1 AYKDNRINPM
11 LDKFRSYAQTKAAQV
26 ILALVLIPFA
36 LFGIDSY
43 LNQAGNNLSIAKV
56 DGYKIALPEYNRA
69 IENVRNR
76 MMSEGKKV
84 DPAMFD
90 SFEFKESVVDGLIT
104 KQLINNDIKKSQFKI
119 TDQQLSQYII
129 GMPDFQ
135 KDGKFSQELY
145 DKVLQNNQLNP
156 KKFEESIRNDL
167 LIQQVRDGLQ
177 KLTFIPPN
185 NLTET
190 LKATSQQREVTVAE
204 FKTKEYMAKANISE
218 KDMQAFYDQNKSK
231 FLAPEQVK
239 AEFVVFS
246 LTSILPS
253 ITVSEDEVKAFYK
266 TNADKYQNQQ
276 QREASHILIA
286 ASKNAAP
293 AEKAKAKAKAE
304 DVLGQIKKNPKQ
316 FEELATKYSQDPES
330 AKKGGDLG
338 AFGRGM
344 MVKPFDDAVFSMK
357 VNEISGIVESD
368 FGYHIIKLTKVI
380 GEGGGFDAIKPQI
393 KAELIYQK
401 AQDKYAALAEDFSN
415 KVYEQSSSLDVVS
428 KKFNLP
434 IQKTDWISRN
444 ESDKF
449 FKNEALMNAL
459 YSKESI
465 KDRRNTEAIEVTP
478 NNLISARVVD
488 YKAQST
494 KPFAEVKKSIE
505 DYLKFEAAKK
515 LVATEGEAALKSVAD
530 ASRKIDWQATVLVDR
545 KNTKGLSQA
554 VTNHAYKM
562 PTDKLPSYSG
572 FVDGNNGYVIVKVS
586 KVAFPN
592 DDNEENKKEFA
603 SSYTEALSSEYLS
616 AYLKGLKAKSS
627 VSVNQKFFEATQ
639 KN

>member
-1 AYKDNRINPM
+1 M
-11 LDKFRSYAQTKAAQV
+11 LEKFRSYAQTKAAKI
-26 ILALVLIPFA
+26 ILALILVPFA

-56 DGYKIALPEYNRA
+56 NGYKIALPEYNRA

-76 MMSEGKKV
+76 IMSEGKKV

-90 SFEFKESVVDGLIT
+90 SFEFKESVIDGLIT
-104 KQLINNDIKKSQFKI
+104 KQLLNNDIKKSKFKI

-129 GMPDFQ
+129 GMPEFQ
-135 KDGKFSQELY
+135 KDGKFSQEIY
-145 DKVLQNNQLNP
+145 DKVLQNNQLTP

-177 KLTFIPPN
+177 KLTFIPPS
-185 NLTET
+185 NLEET
-190 LKATSQQREVTVAE
+190 LKATSQQREISIAE
-204 FKTKEYMAKANISE
+204 FKTKEYMAKANIAE

-246 LTSILPS
+246 LANILPT
-253 ITVSEDEVKAFYK
+253 INVTEDEIKSFYK

-286 ASKNAAP
+286 ASKNAPP

-304 DVLGQIKKNPKQ
+304 DILNQIRKSPKQ

-357 VNEISGIVESD
+357 VNEISNIVESD

-380 GEGGGFDAIKPQI
+380 GEGGGFDSMRPQI

-401 AQDKYAALAEDFSN
+401 GQEKFAALAEEFSN
-415 KVYEQSSSLDVVS
+415 KVYEQSSSLDAVS

-444 ESDKF
+444 DSDKF
-449 FKNEALMNAL
+449 FKNETLMSAL

-494 KPFAEVKKSIE
+494 KPFVDVKKNIE
-505 DYLKFEAAKK
+505 DYLKFESAKK
-515 LVATEGEAALKSVAD
+515 TVAKEGEAVLKSLAD
-530 ASRKIDWQATVLVDR
+530 TSQKINWQPSALVDR
-545 KNTKGLSQA
+545 KNTKDFSDA
-554 VTNHAYKM
+554 VINHAYKM

-572 FVDGNNGYVIVKVS
+572 FMDGNNGYIIVKVN

-592 DDNEENKKEFA
+592 DSNEENKKAFA
-603 SSYTEALSSEYLS
+603 SDYSEALSAEYLS
-616 AYLKGLKAKSS
+616 AYLKGLKAKAS
-627 VSVNQKFFEATQ
+627 VSVNQKFFETSQ

>member
-1 AYKDNRINPM
+1 
-11 LDKFRSYAQTKAAQV
+11 
-26 ILALVLIPFA
+26 
-36 LFGIDSY
+36 
-43 LNQAGNNLSIAKV
+43 
-56 DGYKIALPEYNRA
+56 
-69 IENVRNR
+69 
-76 MMSEGKKV
+76 MSEGKKV

-90 SFEFKESVVDGLIT
+90 SFEFKESVIDGLIT
-104 KQLINNDIKKSQFKI
+104 KQLLNNDIKKSKFKI

-129 GMPDFQ
+129 GMPEFQ
-135 KDGKFSQELY
+135 KDGKFSQEIY
-145 DKVLQNNQLNP
+145 DKVLQNNQLTP

-177 KLTFIPPN
+177 KLTFIPPS
-185 NLTET
+185 NLEET
-190 LKATSQQREVTVAE
+190 LKATSQQREISIAE
-204 FKTKEYMAKANISE
+204 FKTKEYMAKANIAE

-246 LTSILPS
+246 LANILPT
-253 ITVSEDEVKAFYK
+253 INVTEDEIKSFYK

-286 ASKNAAP
+286 ASKNAPP

-304 DVLGQIKKNPKQ
+304 DILNQIRKSPKQ

-357 VNEISGIVESD
+357 VNEISNIVESD
-368 FGYHIIKLTKVI
+368 FGYHIIKLTKII
-380 GEGGGFDAIKPQI
+380 GEGGGFDSMRPQI

-401 AQDKYAALAEDFSN
+401 GQEKFAALAEEFSN
-415 KVYEQSSSLDVVS
+415 KVYEQSSSLDAVS

-444 ESDKF
+444 DSDKF
-449 FKNEALMNAL
+449 FKNETLMSAL

-488 YKAQST
+488 YKAQTT
-494 KPFAEVKKSIE
+494 KPFADVKKNIE
-505 DYLKFEAAKK
+505 DYLKFESAKK
-515 LVATEGEAALKSVAD
+515 TVAKEGETVLKSLAD
-530 ASRKIDWQATVLVDR
+530 TSRKIDWQPSVLVDR
-545 KNTKGLSQA
+545 KNTKDFSDA
-554 VTNHAYKM
+554 VINHAYKM

-572 FVDGNNGYVIVKVS
+572 FMDGNNGYIIVKVN

-592 DDNEENKKEFA
+592 DSNEENKKAFA
-603 SSYTEALSSEYLS
+603 SDYTEALSAEYLS
-616 AYLKGLKAKSS
+616 AYLKGLKAKAS
-627 VSVNQKFFEATQ
+627 VSVNQKFFETSQ

>member
-1 AYKDNRINPM
+1 M
-11 LDKFRSYAQTKAAQV
+11 LDKFRSVAQTKAAQV

-293 AEKAKAKAKAE
+293 AEKVKAKAKAE

-515 LVATEGEAALKSVAD
+515 LVATEGEAALKSVND

>member
-1 AYKDNRINPM
+1 M
-11 LDKFRSYAQTKAAQV
+11 LEKFRSYAQTKAAKI
-26 ILALVLIPFA
+26 ILALILVPFA

-56 DGYKIALPEYNRA
+56 NGYKIALPEYNRA

-76 MMSEGKKV
+76 IMSEGKKV

-90 SFEFKESVVDGLIT
+90 SFEFKESVIDGLIT
-104 KQLINNDIKKSQFKI
+104 KQLLNNDIKKSRFRI

-129 GMPDFQ
+129 GMPEFQ
-135 KDGKFSQELY
+135 KDGKFSQEIY
-145 DKVLQNNQLNP
+145 DKVLQNNQLTP

-185 NLTET
+185 NLAET
-190 LKATSQQREVTVAE
+190 LKATSQQREISVAE
-204 FKTKEYMAKANISE
+204 FKTKEYMTKANIAE

-246 LTSILPS
+246 LANILPT
-253 ITVSEDEVKAFYK
+253 INVTEDEIKSFFKA
-266 TNADKYQNQQ
+266 NADKYQNQQ

-286 ASKNAAP
+286 ASKNAPP

-304 DVLGQIKKNPKQ
+304 DVLNQIRKNPKQ
-316 FEELATKYSQDPES
+316 FEELAKKYSQDPES

-338 AFGRGM
+338 SFGRGM

-357 VNEISGIVESD
+357 VNEISNIVESD
-368 FGYHIIKLTKVI
+368 FGYHIIKLTKII
-380 GEGGGFDAIKPQI
+380 GEGGGFDAMRPQI

-401 AQDKYAALAEDFSN
+401 GQEKFAALAEEFSN
-415 KVYEQSSSLDVVS
+415 KVYEQSSSLDAVS
-428 KKFNLP
+428 KRFNLP

-444 ESDKF
+444 DSDKF
-449 FKNEALMNAL
+449 FKNEALMSAL

-465 KDRRNTEAIEVTP
+465 KDHRNTEAIEVTP

-494 KPFAEVKKSIE
+494 KPFADVRKNIE
-505 DYLKFEAAKK
+505 DYLKFESAKK
-515 LVATEGEAALKSVAD
+515 MVASEGEVALKSLTD
-530 ASRKIDWQATVLVDR
+530 ASRKIDWQPATLVDR
-545 KNTKGLSQA
+545 KNTKGLSDA
-554 VTNHAYKM
+554 VVNHAYKM

-572 FVDGNNGYVIVKVS
+572 FMDGNNGYVIVKVN
-586 KVAFPN
+586 KVSFPN
-592 DDNEENKKEFA
+592 ESNEENKQAFA
-603 SSYTEALSSEYLS
+603 SDYSEALSAEYLS
-616 AYLKGLKAKSS
+616 AYLKGLKAKAS
-627 VSVNQKFFEATQ
+627 VSVNQKFFETSQ

>member
-1 AYKDNRINPM
+1 M

-190 LKATSQQREVTVAE
+190 LKATSQQREVTIAE

-253 ITVSEDEVKAFYK
+253 ITVSEVEVKAFYK

>member
-1 AYKDNRINPM
+1 M

-530 ASRKIDWQATVLVDR
+530 TSRKIDWQATVLVDR

-592 DDNEENKKEFA
+592 DDNEESKKEFA

>member
-1 AYKDNRINPM
+1 M
-11 LDKFRSYAQTKAAQV
+11 LEKFRSYAQTKAAKI
-26 ILALVLIPFA
+26 ILALILVPFA

-56 DGYKIALPEYNRA
+56 NGYKIALPEYNRA

-76 MMSEGKKV
+76 IMSEGKKV

-90 SFEFKESVVDGLIT
+90 SFEFKESVIDGLIT
-104 KQLINNDIKKSQFKI
+104 KQLLNNDIKKSKFKI

-129 GMPDFQ
+129 GMPEFQ
-135 KDGKFSQELY
+135 KDGKFSQEIY
-145 DKVLQNNQLNP
+145 DKVLQNNQLTP

-177 KLTFIPPN
+177 KLTFIPPS
-185 NLTET
+185 NLEET
-190 LKATSQQREVTVAE
+190 LKATSQQREISIAE
-204 FKTKEYMAKANISE
+204 FKTKEYMAKANIAE

-246 LTSILPS
+246 LANILPT
-253 ITVSEDEVKAFYK
+253 INVTEDEIKSFYK

-286 ASKNAAP
+286 ASKNAPP

-304 DVLGQIKKNPKQ
+304 DILNQIRKSPKQ

-357 VNEISGIVESD
+357 VNEISNIVESD
-368 FGYHIIKLTKVI
+368 FGYHIIKLTKII
-380 GEGGGFDAIKPQI
+380 GEGGGFDSMRPQI

-401 AQDKYAALAEDFSN
+401 GQEKFAALAEEFSN
-415 KVYEQSSSLDVVS
+415 KVYEQSSSLDAVS

-444 ESDKF
+444 DSDKF
-449 FKNEALMNAL
+449 FKNETLMSAL

-488 YKAQST
+488 YKAQTT
-494 KPFAEVKKSIE
+494 KPFADVKKNIE
-505 DYLKFEAAKK
+505 DYLKFESAKK
-515 LVATEGEAALKSVAD
+515 TVAKEGETVLKSLAD
-530 ASRKIDWQATVLVDR
+530 TSRKIDWQPSVLVDR
-545 KNTKGLSQA
+545 KNTKDFSDA
-554 VTNHAYKM
+554 VINHAYKM

-572 FVDGNNGYVIVKVS
+572 FMDGNNGYIIVKVN

-592 DDNEENKKEFA
+592 DSNEENKKAFA
-603 SSYTEALSSEYLS
+603 SDYTEALSAEYLS
-616 AYLKGLKAKSS
+616 AYLKGLKAKAS
-627 VSVNQKFFEATQ
+627 VSVNQKFFETSQ

>member
-1 AYKDNRINPM
+1 M

-231 FLAPEQVK
+231 FLASEQVK

>member
-1 AYKDNRINPM
+1 M

-156 KKFEESIRNDL
+156 TKFEESIRNDL

-218 KDMQAFYDQNKSK
+218 KDMQVFYDQNKSK

-253 ITVSEDEVKAFYK
+253 ITVSEDEVKTFYK

-293 AEKAKAKAKAE
+293 AEKAKAKAKTE
-304 DVLGQIKKNPKQ
+304 DILSQIKKNPKQ

-338 AFGRGM
+338 TFGRGM

>member
-1 AYKDNRINPM
+1 M

-218 KDMQAFYDQNKSK
+218 KDMQAFYEQNKSK

-293 AEKAKAKAKAE
+293 AEKAKAKAKTE
-304 DVLGQIKKNPKQ
+304 DILSQIKKNPKQ

>member
-1 AYKDNRINPM
+1 M
-11 LDKFRSYAQTKAAQV
+11 LEKFRSYAQTKAAKI
-26 ILALVLIPFA
+26 ILALILVPFA

-56 DGYKIALPEYNRA
+56 NGYKIALPEYNRA

-76 MMSEGKKV
+76 IMSEGKKV

-90 SFEFKESVVDGLIT
+90 SFEFKESVIDGLIT
-104 KQLINNDIKKSQFKI
+104 KQLLNNDIKKSRFRI

-129 GMPDFQ
+129 GMPEFQ
-135 KDGKFSQELY
+135 KDGKFSQEIY
-145 DKVLQNNQLNP
+145 DKVLQNNQLTP

-185 NLTET
+185 NLAET
-190 LKATSQQREVTVAE
+190 LKATSQQREISIAE
-204 FKTKEYMAKANISE
+204 FKTKEYMTKANIAE

-246 LTSILPS
+246 LANILPT
-253 ITVSEDEVKAFYK
+253 INVTEDEIKSFYK
-266 TNADKYQNQQ
+266 ANADKYQNQQ

-286 ASKNAAP
+286 ASKNAPP

-304 DVLGQIKKNPKQ
+304 DVLNQVRKNPKQ

-338 AFGRGM
+338 SFGRGM

-357 VNEISGIVESD
+357 VNEISNIVESD
-368 FGYHIIKLTKVI
+368 FGYHIIKLTKII
-380 GEGGGFDAIKPQI
+380 GEGGGFDAMRPQI

-401 AQDKYAALAEDFSN
+401 GQEKFAALAEEFSN
-415 KVYEQSSSLDVVS
+415 KVYEQSSSLDAVS
-428 KKFNLP
+428 KRFNLP
-434 IQKTDWISRN
+434 IQKTDWISRKD
-444 ESDKF
+444 SDKF
-449 FKNEALMNAL
+449 FKNEALMSAL

-465 KDRRNTEAIEVTP
+465 KDHRNTEAIEVTP

-494 KPFAEVKKSIE
+494 KPFADVRKNIE
-505 DYLKFEAAKK
+505 DYLKFESAKK
-515 LVATEGEAALKSVAD
+515 MVASEGEAALKSLTD
-530 ASRKIDWQATVLVDR
+530 ASRKIDWQPATLVDR
-545 KNTKGLSQA
+545 KNTKGLSDA
-554 VTNHAYKM
+554 VVNHAYKM

-572 FVDGNNGYVIVKVS
+572 FIDGNNGYVIVKVN
-586 KVAFPN
+586 KVSFPN
-592 DDNEENKKEFA
+592 DSNEENKQAFA
-603 SSYTEALSSEYLS
+603 SDYSEALSAEYLS
-616 AYLKGLKAKSS
+616 AYLKGLKAKAS
-627 VSVNQKFFEATQ
+627 VSVNQKFFETSQ

>member
-1 AYKDNRINPM
+1 M
-11 LDKFRSYAQTKAAQV
+11 LDKFRVNTQSTTFK
-26 ILALVLIPFA
+26 IITSLITVSFL
-36 LFGIDSY
+36 LFGIYSY
-43 LNQAGNNLSIAKV
+43 LNNFSNKLTIAKIN
-56 DGYKIALPEYNRA
+56 GYKLTLPEYNKA
-69 IENVRNR
+69 LENVKNGLAK
-76 MMSEGKKV
+76 EGKKNNQE
-84 DPAMFD
+84 MFD
-90 SFEFKESVVDGLIT
+90 SLEFKESIVDGLIL
-104 KQLINNDIKKSQFKI
+104 KQLLKDEIKKTNFKI
-119 TDQQLSQYII
+119 SDQQLSQYIT

-135 KDGKFSQELY
+135 TNGKFSQETY
-145 DKVLQNNQLNP
+145 DKILKINQLTP

-177 KLTFIPPN
+177 KLVFIPPN

-190 LKATSQQREVTVAE
+190 LKAVSQQREISIVE
-204 FKTKEYMAKANISE
+204 FKTKEYMAKANIAE

-246 LTSILPS
+246 LASILPT
-253 ITVSEDEVKAFYK
+253 INVTEDEIKTFYK
-266 TNADKYQNQQ
+266 TNSDKYQNQQ

-304 DVLGQIKKNPKQ
+304 ELLSQIRKNPKQ

-330 AKKGGDLG
+330 AKKGGELG

-357 VNEISGIVESD
+357 VNEISNIVESD
-368 FGYHIIKLTKVI
+368 FGYHIIKLTKII
-380 GEGGGFDAIKPQI
+380 GEGGSFDSMKPQI

-401 AQDKYAALAEDFSN
+401 GQEKFAALAEEFSN
-415 KVYEQSSSLDVVS
+415 KVYEQSSSLDAVS

-444 ESDKF
+444 DSDKF
-449 FKNEALMNAL
+449 FKNETLMNAL

-465 KDRRNTEAIEVTP
+465 KDHRNTEAIEVTP

-494 KPFAEVKKSIE
+494 KPFTDVKKNIE

-515 LVATEGEAALKSVAD
+515 TVASEGEAALKTISD
-530 ASRKIDWQATVLVDR
+530 TSRKIDWQPAVLVDR
-545 KNTKGLSQA
+545 KNAKGLSEA
-554 VTNHAYKM
+554 VINHAYKM

-572 FVDGNNGYVIVKVS
+572 FVDGNNGYVIVKVN
-586 KVAFPN
+586 KVSFPN
-592 DDNEENKKEFA
+592 DNNEENKKAFA
-603 SSYTEALSSEYLS
+603 LDYTEALTSEYLS
-616 AYLKGLKAKSS
+616 AYLKGLKAKAS
-627 VSVNQKFFEATQ
+627 VSVNQKFFETAQ

>member
-1 AYKDNRINPM
+1 M
-11 LDKFRSYAQTKAAQV
+11 LEKFRSYAQTKAAQV
-26 ILALVLIPFA
+26 ILALILIPFA

-56 DGYKIALPEYNRA
+56 NGYKIALPEYNRA

-90 SFEFKESVVDGLIT
+90 SFEFRESVVDGLIS
-104 KQLINNDIKKSQFKI
+104 KQLVNNDIKKSKFKI

-129 GMPDFQ
+129 GMPEFQ
-135 KDGKFSQELY
+135 KEGKFSQELY
-145 DKVLQNNQLNP
+145 DKVLQNNQLTP

-185 NLTET
+185 NLAET
-190 LKATSQQREVTVAE
+190 LKATSQQREISVAE
-204 FKTKEYMAKANISE
+204 FKTKEYMAKANIAE
-218 KDMQAFYDQNKSK
+218 KDIQAFYDQNKSK

-246 LTSILPS
+246 LANILPT
-253 ITVSEDEVKAFYK
+253 INVTDDEIKAFYK
-266 TNADKYQNQQ
+266 TNSDKYQNQQ

-304 DVLGQIKKNPKQ
+304 DLLSQIRKNPKQ

-330 AKKGGDLG
+330 AKKGGELG

-357 VNEISGIVESD
+357 VNEISNIVESD
-368 FGYHIIKLTKVI
+368 FGYHIIKLTKII
-380 GEGGGFDAIKPQI
+380 GEGGGFDAMKPQI

-401 AQDKYAALAEDFSN
+401 GQEKFAALAEEFSN
-415 KVYEQSSSLDVVS
+415 KVYEQSSSLDAVS

-434 IQKTDWISRN
+434 IQKTDWIGRN
-444 ESDKF
+444 DSDKF
-449 FKNEALMNAL
+449 FKNETLMNAL

-465 KDRRNTEAIEVTP
+465 KDHRNTEAIEVTP

-494 KPFAEVKKSIE
+494 KPFADVKKNIE

-515 LVATEGEAALKSVAD
+515 TVASEGEAALKTISD
-530 ASRKIDWQATVLVDR
+530 TSRKIDWQPAVLVDR
-545 KNTKGLSQA
+545 KNTKGLSEA
-554 VTNHAYKM
+554 VINHAYKM

-572 FVDGNNGYVIVKVS
+572 FVDGNNGYVIVKVN

-592 DDNEENKKEFA
+592 DNNEENKKTFA
-603 SSYTEALSSEYLS
+603 SDYSEALTAEYLS
-616 AYLKGLKAKSS
+616 AYLKGLKSKAS
-627 VSVNQKFFEATQ
+627 VSVNQKFFETTQ

>member
-1 AYKDNRINPM
+1 M
-11 LDKFRSYAQTKAAQV
+11 LEKFRSYAQTKAAKI
-26 ILALVLIPFA
+26 ILALILVPFA

-56 DGYKIALPEYNRA
+56 NGYKIALPEYNRA

-76 MMSEGKKV
+76 IMSEGKKV

-90 SFEFKESVVDGLIT
+90 SFEFKESVIDGLIT
-104 KQLINNDIKKSQFKI
+104 KQLLNNDIKKSRFRI

-129 GMPDFQ
+129 GMPEFQ
-135 KDGKFSQELY
+135 KDGKFSQEIY
-145 DKVLQNNQLNP
+145 DKVLQNNQLTP

-185 NLTET
+185 NLAET
-190 LKATSQQREVTVAE
+190 LKATSQQREISIAE
-204 FKTKEYMAKANISE
+204 FKTKEYMTKANIAE

-246 LTSILPS
+246 LANILPT
-253 ITVSEDEVKAFYK
+253 INVTEDEIKSFYK
-266 TNADKYQNQQ
+266 ANADKYQNQQ

-286 ASKNAAP
+286 ASKNAPP

-304 DVLGQIKKNPKQ
+304 DVLNQVRKNPKQ

-338 AFGRGM
+338 SFGRGM

-357 VNEISGIVESD
+357 VNEISNIVESD
-368 FGYHIIKLTKVI
+368 FGYHIIKLTKII
-380 GEGGGFDAIKPQI
+380 GEGGGFDAMRPQI

-401 AQDKYAALAEDFSN
+401 GQEKFAALAEEFSN
-415 KVYEQSSSLDVVS
+415 KVYEQSSSLDAVS
-428 KKFNLP
+428 KRFNLP

-444 ESDKF
+444 DSDKF
-449 FKNEALMNAL
+449 FKNEALMSAL

-465 KDRRNTEAIEVTP
+465 KDHRNTEAIEVTP

-494 KPFAEVKKSIE
+494 KPFADVKKNIE
-505 DYLKFEAAKK
+505 DYLKFESAKK
-515 LVATEGEAALKSVAD
+515 MVASEGDVALKSLTD
-530 ASRKIDWQATVLVDR
+530 ASRKIEWQPATLVDR
-545 KNTKGLSQA
+545 KNTKGLSDA
-554 VTNHAYKM
+554 VVNHAYKM

-572 FVDGNNGYVIVKVS
+572 FIDGNNGYVIVKVN
-586 KVAFPN
+586 KVSFPN
-592 DDNEENKKEFA
+592 DSNEENKQAFA
-603 SSYTEALSSEYLS
+603 SDYSEALSAEYLS
-616 AYLKGLKAKSS
+616 AYLKGLKARAS
-627 VSVNQKFFEATQ
+627 VSVNQKFFETSQ

>member
-1 AYKDNRINPM
+1 M
-11 LDKFRSYAQTKAAQV
+11 LEKFRSYAQTKAAQV
-26 ILALVLIPFA
+26 ILALILIPFA

-56 DGYKIALPEYNRA
+56 NGYKIALPEYNRA

-90 SFEFKESVVDGLIT
+90 SFEFKESVVDGLIS
-104 KQLINNDIKKSQFKI
+104 KQLVNNDIKKSKFKI

-129 GMPDFQ
+129 GMPEFQ
-135 KDGKFSQELY
+135 KEGKFSQELY
-145 DKVLQNNQLNP
+145 DKVLQNNQLTP

-185 NLTET
+185 NLAET
-190 LKATSQQREVTVAE
+190 LKATSQQREISVAE

-246 LTSILPS
+246 LATILPT
-253 ITVSEDEVKAFYK
+253 INVTDDEIKAFYK
-266 TNADKYQNQQ
+266 TNSDKYQNQQ

-304 DVLGQIKKNPKQ
+304 DLLSQIRKNPKQ

-330 AKKGGDLG
+330 AKKGGELG

-357 VNEISGIVESD
+357 VNEISNIVESD
-368 FGYHIIKLTKVI
+368 FGYHIIKLTKII
-380 GEGGGFDAIKPQI
+380 GEGGGFDTMKPQI

-401 AQDKYAALAEDFSN
+401 GQEKFAALAEEFSN
-415 KVYEQSSSLDVVS
+415 KVYEQSSSLDAVS

-434 IQKTDWISRN
+434 IQKTDWIGRN
-444 ESDKF
+444 DSDKF
-449 FKNEALMNAL
+449 FKNETLMNAL

-465 KDRRNTEAIEVTP
+465 KDHRNTEAIEVTP

-494 KPFAEVKKSIE
+494 KPFADVKKNIE

-515 LVATEGEAALKSVAD
+515 TVASEGEAALKTIGD
-530 ASRKIDWQATVLVDR
+530 TSRKIDWQPVVLVDR
-545 KNTKGLSQA
+545 KNTKGLSEA
-554 VTNHAYKM
+554 VINHAYKM

-572 FVDGNNGYVIVKVS
+572 FVDGNNGYVIVKVN

-592 DDNEENKKEFA
+592 DNNEENKKAFA
-603 SSYTEALSSEYLS
+603 SDYSEALTAEYLS
-616 AYLKGLKAKSS
+616 AYLKGLKSKAS
-627 VSVNQKFFEATQ
+627 VSVNQKFFETTQ

>member
-1 AYKDNRINPM
+1 M
-11 LDKFRSYAQTKAAQV
+11 LEKFRSYAQTKAAKI
-26 ILALVLIPFA
+26 ILALILVPFA

-56 DGYKIALPEYNRA
+56 NGYKIALPEYNRA

-76 MMSEGKKV
+76 IMSEGKKV

-90 SFEFKESVVDGLIT
+90 SFEFKESVIDGLIT
-104 KQLINNDIKKSQFKI
+104 KQLLNNDIKKSRFRI

-129 GMPDFQ
+129 GMPEFQ
-135 KDGKFSQELY
+135 KDGKFSQEIY
-145 DKVLQNNQLNP
+145 DKVLQNNQLTP

-185 NLTET
+185 NLAET
-190 LKATSQQREVTVAE
+190 LKATSQQREISIAE
-204 FKTKEYMAKANISE
+204 FKTKEYMTKANIAE

-246 LTSILPS
+246 LANILPT
-253 ITVSEDEVKAFYK
+253 INVTEDEIKSFYK
-266 TNADKYQNQQ
+266 ANADKYQNQQ

-286 ASKNAAP
+286 ASKNAPP

-304 DVLGQIKKNPKQ
+304 DVLNQVRKNPKQ

-338 AFGRGM
+338 SFSRGM

-357 VNEISGIVESD
+357 VNEISNIVESD
-368 FGYHIIKLTKVI
+368 FGYHIIKLTKII
-380 GEGGGFDAIKPQI
+380 GEGGGFDAMRPQI

-401 AQDKYAALAEDFSN
+401 GQEKFAALAEEFSN
-415 KVYEQSSSLDVVS
+415 KVYEQSSSLDAVS
-428 KKFNLP
+428 KRFNLP
-434 IQKTDWISRN
+434 IQKTDWISRKD
-444 ESDKF
+444 SDKF
-449 FKNEALMNAL
+449 FKNEALMSAL

-465 KDRRNTEAIEVTP
+465 KDHRNTEAIEVTP

-494 KPFAEVKKSIE
+494 KPFADVKKNIE
-505 DYLKFEAAKK
+505 DYLKFESAKK
-515 LVATEGEAALKSVAD
+515 MVASEGEAALKSLTD
-530 ASRKIDWQATVLVDR
+530 TSRKIDWQPATLVDR
-545 KNTKGLSQA
+545 KNTKGLSDA
-554 VTNHAYKM
+554 VVNHAYKM

-572 FVDGNNGYVIVKVS
+572 FIDGNNGYVIVKVN
-586 KVAFPN
+586 KVSFPN
-592 DDNEENKKEFA
+592 DSNEENKQAFA
-603 SSYTEALSSEYLS
+603 SDYSEALSAEYLS
-616 AYLKGLKAKSS
+616 AYLKGLKAKAS
-627 VSVNQKFFEATQ
+627 VSVNQKFFETSQ

>member
-1 AYKDNRINPM
+1 M
-11 LDKFRSYAQTKAAQV
+11 LEKFRSYAQTKAAKI
-26 ILALVLIPFA
+26 ILALILVPFA

-56 DGYKIALPEYNRA
+56 NGYKIALPEYNRA

-76 MMSEGKKV
+76 IMSEGKKV

-90 SFEFKESVVDGLIT
+90 SFEFKESVIDGLIT
-104 KQLINNDIKKSQFKI
+104 KQLLNNDIKKSRFRI

-129 GMPDFQ
+129 GMPEFQ
-135 KDGKFSQELY
+135 KDGKFSQEIY
-145 DKVLQNNQLNP
+145 DKVLQNNQLTP

-185 NLTET
+185 NLAET
-190 LKATSQQREVTVAE
+190 LKATSQQREISIAE
-204 FKTKEYMAKANISE
+204 FKTKEYMTKANIAE

-246 LTSILPS
+246 LANILS
-253 ITVSEDEVKAFYK
+253 TINVTEDEIKSFYK
-266 TNADKYQNQQ
+266 ANADKYQNQQ

-286 ASKNAAP
+286 ASKNAPP

-304 DVLGQIKKNPKQ
+304 DVLNQIRKNPKQ
-316 FEELATKYSQDPES
+316 FAELATKYSQDPES

-338 AFGRGM
+338 SFGRGM

-357 VNEISGIVESD
+357 VNEISNVVESD
-368 FGYHIIKLTKVI
+368 FGYHIIKLTKII
-380 GEGGGFDAIKPQI
+380 GEGGGFDAMRPQI

-401 AQDKYAALAEDFSN
+401 GQEKFAALAEEFSN
-415 KVYEQSSSLDVVS
+415 KVYEQSSSLDAVS
-428 KKFNLP
+428 KRFNLP

-444 ESDKF
+444 DSDKF
-449 FKNEALMNAL
+449 FKNEALMSAL
-459 YSKESI
+459 YAKESI
-465 KDRRNTEAIEVTP
+465 KDHRNTEAIEVTP

-494 KPFAEVKKSIE
+494 KPFADVRKNIE
-505 DYLKFEAAKK
+505 DYLKFESAKK
-515 LVATEGEAALKSVAD
+515 MVASEGEAALKSLTD
-530 ASRKIDWQATVLVDR
+530 ASSKIQWQPATLVDR
-545 KNTKGLSQA
+545 KNTKGLSDA
-554 VTNHAYKM
+554 VVNHAYKM

-572 FVDGNNGYVIVKVS
+572 FIDGNNGYVIVKVN
-586 KVAFPN
+586 KVSFPN
-592 DDNEENKKEFA
+592 DSNEENKQAFA
-603 SSYTEALSSEYLS
+603 SDYSEALSAEYLS
-616 AYLKGLKAKSS
+616 AYLKGLKAKAS
-627 VSVNQKFFEATQ
+627 VSVNQKFFETSQ

>member
-1 AYKDNRINPM
+1 M
-11 LDKFRSYAQTKAAQV
+11 LEKFRSYAQTKAAKI
-26 ILALVLIPFA
+26 ILALILVPFA

-56 DGYKIALPEYNRA
+56 NGYKIALPEYNRA

-76 MMSEGKKV
+76 IMSEGKKV

-90 SFEFKESVVDGLIT
+90 SFEFKESIIDGLIT
-104 KQLINNDIKKSQFKI
+104 KQLLNNDIKKSRFRI

-129 GMPDFQ
+129 GMPEFQ
-135 KDGKFSQELY
+135 KDGKFSQEIY
-145 DKVLQNNQLNP
+145 DKVLQNNQLTP

-185 NLTET
+185 NLAET
-190 LKATSQQREVTVAE
+190 LKATSQQREISIAE
-204 FKTKEYMAKANISE
+204 FKTKEYMTKVNIAE

-246 LTSILPS
+246 LANILPT
-253 ITVSEDEVKAFYK
+253 IIATEDEIKSFYK
-266 TNADKYQNQQ
+266 ANADKYQNQQ
-276 QREASHILIA
+276 QREASHILIT
-286 ASKNAAP
+286 ASKNAPP

-304 DVLGQIKKNPKQ
+304 DVLNQIRKNPKQ

-338 AFGRGM
+338 SFGRGM

-357 VNEISGIVESD
+357 VNEISNIVESD
-368 FGYHIIKLTKVI
+368 FGYHIIKLTKII
-380 GEGGGFDAIKPQI
+380 GEAGGFDAMRPQI

-401 AQDKYAALAEDFSN
+401 GQEKFAALAEEFSN
-415 KVYEQSSSLDVVS
+415 KVYEQSSSLDAVS
-428 KKFNLP
+428 KRFNLP

-444 ESDKF
+444 DSDKF
-449 FKNEALMNAL
+449 FKNEALMSAL

-465 KDRRNTEAIEVTP
+465 KDHRNTEAIEVTP
-478 NNLISARVVD
+478 NNLISARVAD

-494 KPFAEVKKSIE
+494 KPFADVRKNIE
-505 DYLKFEAAKK
+505 DYLKFESAKK
-515 LVATEGEAALKSVAD
+515 MVASEGESALKSLTD
-530 ASRKIDWQATVLVDR
+530 ASRKIEWQPATLVDR
-545 KNTKGLSQA
+545 KNTKGLSDA
-554 VTNHAYKM
+554 VVNHAYKM

-572 FVDGNNGYVIVKVS
+572 FIDGNNGYVIVKVN
-586 KVAFPN
+586 KVSFPN
-592 DDNEENKKEFA
+592 DSNEENKQAFA
-603 SSYTEALSSEYLS
+603 SDYSEALSAEYLG
-616 AYLKGLKAKSS
+616 AYLKGLKAKAS
-627 VSVNQKFFEATQ
+627 VSVNQKFFETSQ
-639 KN
+639 RN

>member
-1 AYKDNRINPM
+1 M
-11 LDKFRSYAQTKAAQV
+11 LDKFRSVAQTKAAQV

-246 LTSILPS
+246 ITSILPS

-330 AKKGGDLG
+330 AKKGGHLG

-444 ESDKF
+444 EPDKF

-515 LVATEGEAALKSVAD
+515 LVATEGEAALKSVND

>member
-1 AYKDNRINPM
+1 M

-156 KKFEESIRNDL
+156 TKFEESIRNDL

-190 LKATSQQREVTVAE
+190 LKATSQQREVTIAE

-218 KDMQAFYDQNKSK
+218 KDMQVFYDQNKSK

-253 ITVSEDEVKAFYK
+253 ITVSEDEVKNFYK

-304 DVLGQIKKNPKQ
+304 DVLGQIKRNPKQ

-380 GEGGGFDAIKPQI
+380 GEGGGFDALKPQI

-449 FKNEALMNAL
+449 FKNESLMNAL

-478 NNLISARVVD
+478 NNLISARVID

-515 LVATEGEAALKSVAD
+515 LVASEGEAALKSVAD
-530 ASRKIDWQATVLVDR
+530 TSRKIDWQATVLVDR

-616 AYLKGLKAKSS
+616 AYLKGLKAKAS

>member
-1 AYKDNRINPM
+1 M

-76 MMSEGKKV
+76 MMSEGKKL

-204 FKTKEYMAKANISE
+204 FKTKEYMTKANISE
-218 KDMQAFYDQNKSK
+218 KDMQAFYDQNKAK

>member
-1 AYKDNRINPM
+1 M
-11 LDKFRSYAQTKAAQV
+11 LEKFRSYAQTKAAQV
-26 ILALVLIPFA
+26 ILALILIPFA

-56 DGYKIALPEYNRA
+56 NGYKIALPEYNRA

-76 MMSEGKKV
+76 MMTEGKKV

-90 SFEFKESVVDGLIT
+90 SFEFKESVVDGLIS
-104 KQLINNDIKKSQFKI
+104 KQLVNNDIKKSKFKI

-129 GMPDFQ
+129 GMPEFQ

-145 DKVLQNNQLNP
+145 DKVLQSNQLTP

-185 NLTET
+185 NLAET
-190 LKATSQQREVTVAE
+190 LKATSQQREISVAE
-204 FKTKEYMAKANISE
+204 FKTKEYMAKANIAE
-218 KDMQAFYDQNKSK
+218 KEMQAFYDQNKSK

-246 LTSILPS
+246 LASILPT
-253 ITVSEDEVKAFYK
+253 INVTEDEIKTFYK
-266 TNADKYQNQQ
+266 TNSDKYQNQQ

-304 DVLGQIKKNPKQ
+304 ELLSQIRKNPKQ

-330 AKKGGDLG
+330 AKKGGELG

-357 VNEISGIVESD
+357 VNEISNIVESD
-368 FGYHIIKLTKVI
+368 FGYHIIKLTKII
-380 GEGGGFDAIKPQI
+380 GDGGSFDSMKPQI

-401 AQDKYAALAEDFSN
+401 GQEKFAALAEEFSN
-415 KVYEQSSSLDVVS
+415 KVYEQSSSLDAVS

-444 ESDKF
+444 DSDKF
-449 FKNEALMNAL
+449 FKNETLMNAL

-465 KDRRNTEAIEVTP
+465 KDHRNTEAIEVTP

-494 KPFAEVKKSIE
+494 KPFTDVKKNIE

-515 LVATEGEAALKSVAD
+515 TVASEGEAALKTISD
-530 ASRKIDWQATVLVDR
+530 TSRKIDWQPAVLVDR
-545 KNTKGLSQA
+545 KNTKGLSEA
-554 VTNHAYKM
+554 VINHAYKM

-572 FVDGNNGYVIVKVS
+572 FVDGNNGYVIVKVN
-586 KVAFPN
+586 KVSFPN
-592 DDNEENKKEFA
+592 DNNEENKKAFA
-603 SSYTEALSSEYLS
+603 LDYTEALTSEYLS
-616 AYLKGLKAKSS
+616 AYLKGLKAKAS
-627 VSVNQKFFEATQ
+627 VSVNQKFFETAQ

>member
-1 AYKDNRINPM
+1 M
-11 LDKFRSYAQTKAAQV
+11 LEKFRSYAQTKAAKI
-26 ILALVLIPFA
+26 ILALILVPFA

-56 DGYKIALPEYNRA
+56 NGYKIALPEYNRA

-76 MMSEGKKV
+76 IMSEGKKV

-90 SFEFKESVVDGLIT
+90 SFEFKESVIDGLIT
-104 KQLINNDIKKSQFKI
+104 KQLLNNDIKKSRFRI

-129 GMPDFQ
+129 GMPEFQ
-135 KDGKFSQELY
+135 KDGKFSQEIY
-145 DKVLQNNQLNP
+145 DKVLQNNQLTP

-167 LIQQVRDGLQ
+167 LMQQVRDGLQ

-185 NLTET
+185 NLAET
-190 LKATSQQREVTVAE
+190 LKATSQQREISIAE
-204 FKTKEYMAKANISE
+204 FKTKEYMTKANIAE

-246 LTSILPS
+246 LANILPT
-253 ITVSEDEVKAFYK
+253 INVTEDEIKSFYK
-266 TNADKYQNQQ
+266 ANADKYQNQQ

-286 ASKNAAP
+286 ASKNAPP

-304 DVLGQIKKNPKQ
+304 NVLNQIRKNPKQ
-316 FEELATKYSQDPES
+316 FEELASKYSQDPES

-338 AFGRGM
+338 SFGRGM

-357 VNEISGIVESD
+357 VNEISNIVESD
-368 FGYHIIKLTKVI
+368 FGYHIIKLTKII
-380 GEGGGFDAIKPQI
+380 GEGGGFDAMRPQI

-401 AQDKYAALAEDFSN
+401 GQEKFAALAEEFSN
-415 KVYEQSSSLDVVS
+415 KVYEQSSSLDAVS
-428 KKFNLP
+428 KRFNLP

-444 ESDKF
+444 DSDKF
-449 FKNEALMNAL
+449 FKNEALMSAL

-465 KDRRNTEAIEVTP
+465 KDHRNTEAIEVTP

-494 KPFAEVKKSIE
+494 KPFADVKKNIE
-505 DYLKFEAAKK
+505 DYLKFESAKK
-515 LVATEGEAALKSVAD
+515 MVASEGEVALKSLTD
-530 ASRKIDWQATVLVDR
+530 ASRKIEWQPATLVDR
-545 KNTKGLSQA
+545 KNTKGLSDA
-554 VTNHAYKM
+554 VVNHAYKM

-572 FVDGNNGYVIVKVS
+572 FIDGNNGYVIVKVN
-586 KVAFPN
+586 KVSFPN
-592 DDNEENKKEFA
+592 DSNEENKQAFA
-603 SSYTEALSSEYLS
+603 SDYSEALSAEYLS
-616 AYLKGLKAKSS
+616 AYLKGLKAKAS
-627 VSVNQKFFEATQ
+627 VSVNQKFFETSQ

>member
-1 AYKDNRINPM
+1 M
-11 LDKFRSYAQTKAAQV
+11 LEKFRSYAQTKAAKI
-26 ILALVLIPFA
+26 ILALILVPFA

-56 DGYKIALPEYNRA
+56 NGYKIALPEYNRA

-76 MMSEGKKV
+76 IMSEGKKV

-90 SFEFKESVVDGLIT
+90 SFEFKESVIDGLIT
-104 KQLINNDIKKSQFKI
+104 KQLLNHDIKKSRFRI

-129 GMPDFQ
+129 GMPEFQ
-135 KDGKFSQELY
+135 KDGKFSQEIY
-145 DKVLQNNQLNP
+145 DKVLQNNQLTP

-185 NLTET
+185 NLAET
-190 LKATSQQREVTVAE
+190 LKATSQQREISIAE
-204 FKTKEYMAKANISE
+204 FKTKEYMTKANIAE

-246 LTSILPS
+246 LANILPT
-253 ITVSEDEVKAFYK
+253 INVTEDEIKSFYK
-266 TNADKYQNQQ
+266 ANADKYQNQQ

-286 ASKNAAP
+286 ASKNAP
-293 AEKAKAKAKAE
+293 PVEKAKAKAKAE
-304 DVLGQIKKNPKQ
+304 DVLNQIRKNPKQ

-338 AFGRGM
+338 SFGRGM

-357 VNEISGIVESD
+357 VNEISNIVESD
-368 FGYHIIKLTKVI
+368 FGYHIIKLTKII
-380 GEGGGFDAIKPQI
+380 GEGGGFDAMRPQI

-401 AQDKYAALAEDFSN
+401 GQEKFAALAEEFSN
-415 KVYEQSSSLDVVS
+415 KVYEQSSSLDAVS
-428 KKFNLP
+428 KRFNLP

-444 ESDKF
+444 DSDKF
-449 FKNEALMNAL
+449 FKNEALMSAL

-465 KDRRNTEAIEVTP
+465 KDHRNTEAIEVTP
-478 NNLISARVVD
+478 NNLIAARVAD

-494 KPFAEVKKSIE
+494 KPFADVRKNIE
-505 DYLKFEAAKK
+505 DYLKFESAKK
-515 LVATEGEAALKSVAD
+515 MVASEGESALKSLTD
-530 ASRKIDWQATVLVDR
+530 ASRKIEWQPAILVDR
-545 KNTKGLSQA
+545 KNTKGLSDA
-554 VTNHAYKM
+554 VVNHAYKM

-572 FVDGNNGYVIVKVS
+572 FIDGNNGYVIVKVN
-586 KVAFPN
+586 KVSFPN
-592 DDNEENKKEFA
+592 DSNEENKQAFA
-603 SSYTEALSSEYLS
+603 SDYSEALSAEYLS
-616 AYLKGLKAKSS
+616 AYLKGLKAKAS
-627 VSVNQKFFEATQ
+627 VSVNQKFFETSQ

>member
-1 AYKDNRINPM
+1 M
-11 LDKFRSYAQTKAAQV
+11 LEKFRSYAQTKAAKI
-26 ILALVLIPFA
+26 ILALILVPFA

-56 DGYKIALPEYNRA
+56 NGYKIALPEYNRA

-76 MMSEGKKV
+76 IMSEGKKV

-90 SFEFKESVVDGLIT
+90 SFEFKESVIDGLIT
-104 KQLINNDIKKSQFKI
+104 KQLLNNDIKKSRFRI

-129 GMPDFQ
+129 GMPEFQ
-135 KDGKFSQELY
+135 KDGKFSQEIY
-145 DKVLQNNQLNP
+145 DKVLQNNQLTP

-185 NLTET
+185 NLAET
-190 LKATSQQREVTVAE
+190 LKATSQQREISVAE
-204 FKTKEYMAKANISE
+204 FKTKEYMTKANIAE

-246 LTSILPS
+246 LANILPT
-253 ITVSEDEVKAFYK
+253 INVTEDEIKSFFKA
-266 TNADKYQNQQ
+266 NADKYQNQQ

-286 ASKNAAP
+286 ASKNAP
-293 AEKAKAKAKAE
+293 PVEKAKAKAKAE
-304 DVLGQIKKNPKQ
+304 DVLNQIRKNPKQ
-316 FEELATKYSQDPES
+316 FEELAKKYSQDPES

-338 AFGRGM
+338 SFGRGM

-357 VNEISGIVESD
+357 VNEISNIVESD
-368 FGYHIIKLTKVI
+368 FGYHIIKLTKII
-380 GEGGGFDAIKPQI
+380 GEGGGFDAMRPQI

-401 AQDKYAALAEDFSN
+401 GQEKFAALAEEFSN
-415 KVYEQSSSLDVVS
+415 KVYEQSSSLDAVS
-428 KKFNLP
+428 KRFNLP

-444 ESDKF
+444 DSDKF
-449 FKNEALMNAL
+449 FKNEALMSAL

-465 KDRRNTEAIEVTP
+465 KDHRNTEAIEVTP

-494 KPFAEVKKSIE
+494 KPFADVRKNIE
-505 DYLKFEAAKK
+505 DYLKFESAKK
-515 LVATEGEAALKSVAD
+515 MVASEGEVALKSLTN
-530 ASRKIDWQATVLVDR
+530 ASHKIDWQPATLVDR
-545 KNTKGLSQA
+545 KNTKGLSDA
-554 VTNHAYKM
+554 VVNHAYKM

-572 FVDGNNGYVIVKVS
+572 FMDGNNGYVIVKVN
-586 KVAFPN
+586 KVSFPN
-592 DDNEENKKEFA
+592 ESNEENKQAFA
-603 SSYTEALSSEYLS
+603 SDYSEALSAEYLS
-616 AYLKGLKAKSS
+616 AYLKGLKAKAS
-627 VSVNQKFFEATQ
+627 VSVNQKFFETSQ

>member
-1 AYKDNRINPM
+1 M
-11 LDKFRSYAQTKAAQV
+11 LEKFRSYAQTKAAQI
-26 ILALVLIPFA
+26 ILALILIPFA

-56 DGYKIALPEYNRA
+56 NGYKIALPEYNRA
-69 IENVRNR
+69 IEKVRNR
-76 MMSEGKKV
+76 IMSEGKKV

-90 SFEFKESVVDGLIT
+90 SFEFKESVIDGLIT
-104 KQLINNDIKKSQFKI
+104 KQLLNNDIKKSQFRI

-129 GMPDFQ
+129 GMPEFQ
-135 KDGKFSQELY
+135 KDGKFSQEVY
-145 DKVLQNNQLNP
+145 DKVLQNNQLTP

-177 KLTFIPPN
+177 KLIFIPPN
-185 NLTET
+185 NLAET
-190 LKATSQQREVTVAE
+190 LRATSQQREISIAE
-204 FKTKEYMAKANISE
+204 FKTKEYMTKSNIAE
-218 KDMQAFYDQNKSK
+218 KDIQAFYDQNKSK

-246 LTSILPS
+246 LANILPT
-253 ITVSEDEVKAFYK
+253 INVTEDEIKSFYK
-266 TNADKYQNQQ
+266 ANADKYQNQQ

-286 ASKNAAP
+286 TSKNAPP

-304 DVLGQIKKNPKQ
+304 DILNQIRKNPKQ
-316 FEELATKYSQDPES
+316 FEELASKYSQDPES

-338 AFGRGM
+338 SFGRGM

-357 VNEISGIVESD
+357 VNEISNIVESD
-368 FGYHIIKLTKVI
+368 FGYHIIKLTKII
-380 GEGGGFDAIKPQI
+380 GEGGGFDALRPQI

-401 AQDKYAALAEDFSN
+401 GQEKFAALAEEFSN
-415 KVYEQSSSLDVVS
+415 KVYEQSSSLEVVS
-428 KKFNLP
+428 KRFNLP

-444 ESDKF
+444 DTDKF

-465 KDRRNTEAIEVTP
+465 KDHRNTEAIEVTP

-494 KPFAEVKKSIE
+494 KPFADVKKNIE
-505 DYLKFEAAKK
+505 DYLKFESAKK
-515 LVATEGEAALKSVAD
+515 MVASEGEAALKSLTD
-530 ASRKIDWQATVLVDR
+530 ASRKIDWQPATLVDR
-545 KNTKGLSQA
+545 KNTKGLSDA
-554 VTNHAYKM
+554 VVNHAYKM

-572 FVDGNNGYVIVKVS
+572 FIDGNNGYVIVKVN
-586 KVAFPN
+586 KVSFPN
-592 DDNEENKKEFA
+592 DSNEENKQAFA
-603 SSYTEALSSEYLS
+603 SDYSEALSAEYLS
-616 AYLKGLKAKSS
+616 AYLKGLKAKAS
-627 VSVNQKFFEATQ
+627 VSVNQKFFETSQ

>member
-1 AYKDNRINPM
+1 M

-239 AEFVVFS
+239 AEFVVFP

-253 ITVSEDEVKAFYK
+253 TTVSEDEVKAFYK

>member
-1 AYKDNRINPM
+1 M

-218 KDMQAFYDQNKSK
+218 KDMQAFYDQNKAK

>member
-1 AYKDNRINPM
+1 M

-76 MMSEGKKV
+76 IMSEGKKV

-316 FEELATKYSQDPES
+316 FEELAIKYSQDPES

-368 FGYHIIKLTKVI
+368 FGYHIIKLTRVI

-434 IQKTDWISRN
+434 IQKTDWIGQN

-515 LVATEGEAALKSVAD
+515 LVATEGEAALKSIAD

-592 DDNEENKKEFA
+592 DDNEENKKEFV

>member
-1 AYKDNRINPM
+1 M
-11 LDKFRSYAQTKAAQV
+11 LEKFRSYAQTKAAQV
-26 ILALVLIPFA
+26 ILALILIPFA

-56 DGYKIALPEYNRA
+56 NGYKIALPEYNRA

-76 MMSEGKKV
+76 MMTEGKKV

-90 SFEFKESVVDGLIT
+90 SFEFKESVVDGLIS
-104 KQLINNDIKKSQFKI
+104 KQLVNNDIKKSKFKI

-129 GMPDFQ
+129 GMPEFQ

-145 DKVLQNNQLNP
+145 DKVLQSNQLTP

-185 NLTET
+185 NLAET
-190 LKATSQQREVTVAE
+190 LKATSQQREISVAE
-204 FKTKEYMAKANISE
+204 FKTKEYMAKANIAE
-218 KDMQAFYDQNKSK
+218 KEMQAFYDQNKSK

-246 LTSILPS
+246 LASILPT
-253 ITVSEDEVKAFYK
+253 INVTEDEIKTFYK
-266 TNADKYQNQQ
+266 TNSDKYQNQQ

-304 DVLGQIKKNPKQ
+304 ELLSQIRKNPKQ

-330 AKKGGDLG
+330 AKKGGELG

-357 VNEISGIVESD
+357 VNEISNIVESD
-368 FGYHIIKLTKVI
+368 FGYHIIKLTKII
-380 GEGGGFDAIKPQI
+380 GEGGGFDAMKPQI

-401 AQDKYAALAEDFSN
+401 GQEKFAALAEEFSN
-415 KVYEQSSSLDVVS
+415 KVYEQSSSLDAVS

-434 IQKTDWISRN
+434 IQKTDWIGRN
-444 ESDKF
+444 DSDKF
-449 FKNEALMNAL
+449 FKNETLMNAL

-465 KDRRNTEAIEVTP
+465 KDHRNTEAIEVTP

-494 KPFAEVKKSIE
+494 KPFADVKKNIE

-515 LVATEGEAALKSVAD
+515 TVASEGEAALKTISD
-530 ASRKIDWQATVLVDR
+530 TSRKIDWQPAVLVDR
-545 KNTKGLSQA
+545 KNTKGLSEA
-554 VTNHAYKM
+554 VINHAYKM

-572 FVDGNNGYVIVKVS
+572 FVDGNNGYVIVKVN

-592 DDNEENKKEFA
+592 DNNEENKKTFA
-603 SSYTEALSSEYLS
+603 SDYSEALTAEYLS
-616 AYLKGLKAKSS
+616 AYLKGLKSKAS
-627 VSVNQKFFEATQ
+627 VSVNQKFFETTQ

>member
-1 AYKDNRINPM
+1 M
-11 LDKFRSYAQTKAAQV
+11 LEKFRSYAQTKAAKI
-26 ILALVLIPFA
+26 ILALILVPFA

-56 DGYKIALPEYNRA
+56 NGYKIALPEYNRA

-76 MMSEGKKV
+76 IMSEGKKV

-90 SFEFKESVVDGLIT
+90 SFEFKESVIDGLIT
-104 KQLINNDIKKSQFKI
+104 KQLLNNDIKKSRFRI

-129 GMPDFQ
+129 GMPEFQ
-135 KDGKFSQELY
+135 KDGKFSQEIY
-145 DKVLQNNQLNP
+145 DKVLQNNQLTP

-185 NLTET
+185 NLAET
-190 LKATSQQREVTVAE
+190 LKATSQQREISIAE
-204 FKTKEYMAKANISE
+204 FKTKEYMTKANIAE

-246 LTSILPS
+246 LANILPT
-253 ITVSEDEVKAFYK
+253 INVTEDEIKSFYK
-266 TNADKYQNQQ
+266 ANADKYQNQQ

-286 ASKNAAP
+286 ASKNAPP

-304 DVLGQIKKNPKQ
+304 DVLNQIRKNPKQ
-316 FEELATKYSQDPES
+316 FEELASKYSQDPES

-338 AFGRGM
+338 SFGRGM

-357 VNEISGIVESD
+357 VNEISNIVESD
-368 FGYHIIKLTKVI
+368 FGYHIIKLTKII
-380 GEGGGFDAIKPQI
+380 GEGGGFDAMRPQI

-401 AQDKYAALAEDFSN
+401 GQEKFAALAEEFSN
-415 KVYEQSSSLDVVS
+415 KVYEQSSSLDAVS
-428 KKFNLP
+428 KRFNLP

-444 ESDKF
+444 DSDKF
-449 FKNEALMNAL
+449 FKNEALMSAL

-465 KDRRNTEAIEVTP
+465 KDHRNTEAIEVTP

-494 KPFAEVKKSIE
+494 KPFADVKKNIE
-505 DYLKFEAAKK
+505 DYLKFESAKK
-515 LVATEGEAALKSVAD
+515 MVASEGGAALKSLTD
-530 ASRKIDWQATVLVDR
+530 ASRKIDWQPATLVDR
-545 KNTKGLSQA
+545 KNTKGLSDA
-554 VTNHAYKM
+554 VVNHAYKM

-572 FVDGNNGYVIVKVS
+572 FIDGNNGYVIVKVN
-586 KVAFPN
+586 KVSFPN
-592 DDNEENKKEFA
+592 DSNEENKQAFA
-603 SSYTEALSSEYLS
+603 SDYSEALSAEYLS
-616 AYLKGLKAKSS
+616 AYLKGLKARAS
-627 VSVNQKFFEATQ
+627 VSVNQKFFETSQ

>member
-1 AYKDNRINPM
+1 M
-11 LDKFRSYAQTKAAQV
+11 LEKFRSYAQTKAAKI
-26 ILALVLIPFA
+26 ILALILVPFA

-56 DGYKIALPEYNRA
+56 NGYKIALPEYNRA

-76 MMSEGKKV
+76 IMSEGKKV

-90 SFEFKESVVDGLIT
+90 SFEFKESVIDGLIT
-104 KQLINNDIKKSQFKI
+104 KQLLNNDIKKSRFRI

-129 GMPDFQ
+129 GMPEFQ
-135 KDGKFSQELY
+135 KDGKFSQEIY
-145 DKVLQNNQLNP
+145 DKVLQNNQLTP

-185 NLTET
+185 NLAET
-190 LKATSQQREVTVAE
+190 LKATSQQREISVAE
-204 FKTKEYMAKANISE
+204 FKTKEYMTKANIAE

-246 LTSILPS
+246 LANILPT
-253 ITVSEDEVKAFYK
+253 INVTEDEIKSFFKA
-266 TNADKYQNQQ
+266 NADKYQNQQ

-286 ASKNAAP
+286 ASKNAPP

-304 DVLGQIKKNPKQ
+304 DLLNQIRKNPKQ
-316 FEELATKYSQDPES
+316 FEELAKKYSQDPES

-338 AFGRGM
+338 SFGRGM

-357 VNEISGIVESD
+357 VNEISNIVESD
-368 FGYHIIKLTKVI
+368 FGYHIIKLTKII
-380 GEGGGFDAIKPQI
+380 GEGGGFDAMRPQI

-401 AQDKYAALAEDFSN
+401 GQEKFAALAEEFSN
-415 KVYEQSSSLDVVS
+415 KVYEQSSSLDAVS
-428 KKFNLP
+428 KRFNLP

-444 ESDKF
+444 DSDKF
-449 FKNEALMNAL
+449 FKNEALMSAL

-465 KDRRNTEAIEVTP
+465 KDHRNTEAIEVTP

-494 KPFAEVKKSIE
+494 KPFADVRKNIE
-505 DYLKFEAAKK
+505 DYLKFESAKK
-515 LVATEGEAALKSVAD
+515 MVASEGEVALKSLTN
-530 ASRKIDWQATVLVDR
+530 ASLKIDWQPATLVDR
-545 KNTKGLSQA
+545 KNTKGLSDA
-554 VTNHAYKM
+554 VVNHAYKM

-572 FVDGNNGYVIVKVS
+572 FMDGNNGYVIVKVN
-586 KVAFPN
+586 KVSFPN
-592 DDNEENKKEFA
+592 ESNEENKQAFA
-603 SSYTEALSSEYLS
+603 SDYSEALSAEYLS
-616 AYLKGLKAKSS
+616 AYLKGLKAKAS
-627 VSVNQKFFEATQ
+627 VSVNQKFFETSQ

>member
-1 AYKDNRINPM
+1 M
-11 LDKFRSYAQTKAAQV
+11 LEKFRSYAQTKAAQI
-26 ILALVLIPFA
+26 ILALILIPFA

-56 DGYKIALPEYNRA
+56 NGYKIALPEYNRA
-69 IENVRNR
+69 IEKVRNR
-76 MMSEGKKV
+76 IMSEGKKV

-90 SFEFKESVVDGLIT
+90 SFEFKESVIDGLIT
-104 KQLINNDIKKSQFKI
+104 KQLLNNDIKKSQFRI

-129 GMPDFQ
+129 GMPEFQ
-135 KDGKFSQELY
+135 KDGKFSQEVY
-145 DKVLQNNQLNP
+145 DKVLQNNQLTP

-177 KLTFIPPN
+177 KLIFIPPN
-185 NLTET
+185 NLAET
-190 LKATSQQREVTVAE
+190 LRATSQQREISIAE
-204 FKTKEYMAKANISE
+204 FKTKEYMTKSNIAE
-218 KDMQAFYDQNKSK
+218 KDIQAFYDQNKSK

-246 LTSILPS
+246 LANILPT
-253 ITVSEDEVKAFYK
+253 INVTEDEIKSFYK
-266 TNADKYQNQQ
+266 ANADKYQNQQ

-286 ASKNAAP
+286 TSKNAPP

-304 DVLGQIKKNPKQ
+304 DILNQIRKNPKQ
-316 FEELATKYSQDPES
+316 FEELASKYSQDPES

-338 AFGRGM
+338 SFGRGM

-357 VNEISGIVESD
+357 VNEISNIVESD
-368 FGYHIIKLTKVI
+368 FGYHIIKLTKII
-380 GEGGGFDAIKPQI
+380 GEGGGFDALRPQI

-401 AQDKYAALAEDFSN
+401 GQEKFAALAEEFSN
-415 KVYEQSSSLDVVS
+415 KVYEQSSSLEVVS
-428 KKFNLP
+428 KRFNLP

-444 ESDKF
+444 DTDKF

-465 KDRRNTEAIEVTP
+465 KDHRNTEAIEVTP

-494 KPFAEVKKSIE
+494 KPFADVKKNIE
-505 DYLKFEAAKK
+505 DYLKFESAKK
-515 LVATEGEAALKSVAD
+515 MVSSEGEASLKSLTD
-530 ASRKIDWQATVLVDR
+530 ASRKIDWQPATLVDR
-545 KNTKGLSQA
+545 KNTKGLSDA
-554 VTNHAYKM
+554 VVNHAYKM

-572 FVDGNNGYVIVKVS
+572 FIDGNNGYVIVKVN
-586 KVAFPN
+586 KVSFPN
-592 DDNEENKKEFA
+592 DSNEENKQAFA
-603 SSYTEALSSEYLS
+603 SDYSEALSAEYLS
-616 AYLKGLKAKSS
+616 AYLKGLKAKAS
-627 VSVNQKFFEATQ
+627 VSVNQKFFETSQ

>member
-1 AYKDNRINPM
+1 M
-11 LDKFRSYAQTKAAQV
+11 LEKFRSYAQTKAAQV
-26 ILALVLIPFA
+26 ILALILIPFA

-56 DGYKIALPEYNRA
+56 NGYKIALPEYNRA

-90 SFEFKESVVDGLIT
+90 SFEFRESVVDGLIS
-104 KQLINNDIKKSQFKI
+104 KQLVNNDIKKSKFKI

-129 GMPDFQ
+129 GMPEFQ
-135 KDGKFSQELY
+135 KEGKFSQELY
-145 DKVLQNNQLNP
+145 DKVLQNNQLTP

-185 NLTET
+185 NLAET
-190 LKATSQQREVTVAE
+190 LKATSQQREISVAE
-204 FKTKEYMAKANISE
+204 FKTKEYMAKANIAE
-218 KDMQAFYDQNKSK
+218 KDIQAFYDQNKSK

-246 LTSILPS
+246 LANILPT
-253 ITVSEDEVKAFYK
+253 INVTDDEIKAFYK
-266 TNADKYQNQQ
+266 TNSDKYQNQQ

-304 DVLGQIKKNPKQ
+304 DLLSQIRKNPKQ

-330 AKKGGDLG
+330 AKKGGELG

-357 VNEISGIVESD
+357 VNEISNIVESD
-368 FGYHIIKLTKVI
+368 FGYHIIKLTKII
-380 GEGGGFDAIKPQI
+380 GEGGGFDAMKPQI

-401 AQDKYAALAEDFSN
+401 GQEKFAALAEEFSN
-415 KVYEQSSSLDVVS
+415 KVYEQSSSLDAVS

-434 IQKTDWISRN
+434 IQKTDWIGRN
-444 ESDKF
+444 DSDKF
-449 FKNEALMNAL
+449 FKNETLMNAL

-465 KDRRNTEAIEVTP
+465 KDHRNTEAIEVTP

-494 KPFAEVKKSIE
+494 KPFADVKKNIE

-515 LVATEGEAALKSVAD
+515 TVASEGEAALKTISD
-530 ASRKIDWQATVLVDR
+530 TSRKIDWQPAVLVDR
-545 KNTKGLSQA
+545 KNTKGLSEA
-554 VTNHAYKM
+554 VINHAYKM

-572 FVDGNNGYVIVKVS
+572 FVDGNNGYVIVKVN

-592 DDNEENKKEFA
+592 DNNEENKKTFA
-603 SSYTEALSSEYLS
+603 SDYSEALTAEYLS
-616 AYLKGLKAKSS
+616 AYIKGLKSKAS
-627 VSVNQKFFEATQ
+627 VSVNQKFFETTQ

>member
-1 AYKDNRINPM
+1 M
-11 LDKFRSYAQTKAAQV
+11 LDKFRSVAQTKAAQV

>member
-1 AYKDNRINPM
+1 M
-11 LDKFRSYAQTKAAQV
+11 LEKFRSYAQTKAAKI
-26 ILALVLIPFA
+26 ILALILVPFA

-56 DGYKIALPEYNRA
+56 NGYKIALPEYNRA

-76 MMSEGKKV
+76 IMSEGKKV

-90 SFEFKESVVDGLIT
+90 SFEFKESVIDGLIT
-104 KQLINNDIKKSQFKI
+104 KQLLNNDIKKSRFRI

-129 GMPDFQ
+129 GMPEFQ
-135 KDGKFSQELY
+135 KDGKFSQEIY
-145 DKVLQNNQLNP
+145 DKVLQNNQLTP

-185 NLTET
+185 NLAET
-190 LKATSQQREVTVAE
+190 LKATSQQREISIAE
-204 FKTKEYMAKANISE
+204 FKNKEYMTKANIAE

-246 LTSILPS
+246 LANILPTINVTEEEIKS
-253 ITVSEDEVKAFYK
+253 FYK
-266 TNADKYQNQQ
+266 ANADKYQNQQ

-286 ASKNAAP
+286 ASKNAPP

-304 DVLGQIKKNPKQ
+304 DVLNQIRKNPKQ
-316 FEELATKYSQDPES
+316 FAELATKYSQDPES

-338 AFGRGM
+338 SFGRGM

-357 VNEISGIVESD
+357 VNEISNVVESD
-368 FGYHIIKLTKVI
+368 FGYHIIKLTKII
-380 GEGGGFDAIKPQI
+380 GEGGGFDAMRPQI

-401 AQDKYAALAEDFSN
+401 GQEKFAALAEEFSN
-415 KVYEQSSSLDVVS
+415 KVYEQSSSLDAVS
-428 KKFNLP
+428 KRFNLP

-444 ESDKF
+444 DSDKF
-449 FKNEALMNAL
+449 FKNEALMSAL

-465 KDRRNTEAIEVTP
+465 KDHRNTEAIEVTP

-494 KPFAEVKKSIE
+494 KPFADVRKNIE
-505 DYLKFEAAKK
+505 DYLKFESAKK
-515 LVATEGEAALKSVAD
+515 MVASEGEAALKSLTD
-530 ASRKIDWQATVLVDR
+530 ASSKIQWQPATLVDR
-545 KNTKGLSQA
+545 KNTKGLSDA
-554 VTNHAYKM
+554 VVNHAYKM

-572 FVDGNNGYVIVKVS
+572 FIDGNNGYVIVKVN
-586 KVAFPN
+586 KVSFPN
-592 DDNEENKKEFA
+592 DSNEENKQAFA
-603 SSYTEALSSEYLS
+603 SDYSEALSAEYLS
-616 AYLKGLKAKSS
+616 AYLKGLKAKAS
-627 VSVNQKFFEATQ
+627 VSVNQKFFETSQ

>member
-1 AYKDNRINPM
+1 M
-11 LDKFRSYAQTKAAQV
+11 LEKFRSYAQTKAAQV
-26 ILALVLIPFA
+26 ILALILIPFA

-56 DGYKIALPEYNRA
+56 NGYKIALPEYNRA

-90 SFEFKESVVDGLIT
+90 SFEFKESVVDGLIS
-104 KQLINNDIKKSQFKI
+104 KQLVNNDIKKSKFKI

-129 GMPDFQ
+129 GMPEFQ
-135 KDGKFSQELY
+135 KEGKFSQELY
-145 DKVLQNNQLNP
+145 DKVLQNNQLTP

-185 NLTET
+185 NLAET
-190 LKATSQQREVTVAE
+190 LKATSQQREISVAE
-204 FKTKEYMAKANISE
+204 FKTKEYMAKANIAE
-218 KDMQAFYDQNKSK
+218 KDIQAFYDQNKSK

-246 LTSILPS
+246 LANILPT
-253 ITVSEDEVKAFYK
+253 INVTDDEIKAFYK
-266 TNADKYQNQQ
+266 TNSDKYQNQQ

-304 DVLGQIKKNPKQ
+304 DLLSQIRKNPKQ

-330 AKKGGDLG
+330 AKKGGELG

-357 VNEISGIVESD
+357 VNEISNIVESD
-368 FGYHIIKLTKVI
+368 FGYHIIKLTKII
-380 GEGGGFDAIKPQI
+380 GEGGSFDSMKPQI

-401 AQDKYAALAEDFSN
+401 GQEKFAALAEEFSN
-415 KVYEQSSSLDVVS
+415 KVYEQSSSLDAVS

-444 ESDKF
+444 DSDKF
-449 FKNEALMNAL
+449 FKNETLMNAL

-465 KDRRNTEAIEVTP
+465 KDHRNTEAIEVTP

-494 KPFAEVKKSIE
+494 KPFTDVKKNIE

-515 LVATEGEAALKSVAD
+515 TVASEGEAALKTISD
-530 ASRKIDWQATVLVDR
+530 TSRKIDWQPAVLVDR
-545 KNTKGLSQA
+545 KNAKGLSEA
-554 VTNHAYKM
+554 VINHAYKM

-572 FVDGNNGYVIVKVS
+572 FVDGNNGYVIVKVN
-586 KVAFPN
+586 KVSFPN
-592 DDNEENKKEFA
+592 DNNEENKKAFA
-603 SSYTEALSSEYLS
+603 LDYTEALTSEYLS
-616 AYLKGLKAKSS
+616 AYLKGLKAKAS
-627 VSVNQKFFEATQ
+627 VSVNQKFFETAQ

>member
-1 AYKDNRINPM
+1 M
-11 LDKFRSYAQTKAAQV
+11 LEKFRSYAQTKAAQI
-26 ILALVLIPFA
+26 ILALILVPFA

-56 DGYKIALPEYNRA
+56 NGYKIALPEYNLA

-76 MMSEGKKV
+76 IMSEGKKV

-90 SFEFKESVVDGLIT
+90 SFEFKESVIDGLIT
-104 KQLINNDIKKSQFKI
+104 KQLLNNDIKKSKFKI

-129 GMPDFQ
+129 GMPEFQ
-135 KDGKFSQELY
+135 KDGKFSQEIY
-145 DKVLQNNQLNP
+145 DKVLQNNQLTP

-177 KLTFIPPN
+177 KLTFIPPS
-185 NLTET
+185 NLEET
-190 LKATSQQREVTVAE
+190 LKATSQQREISIAE
-204 FKTKEYMAKANISE
+204 FKTKEYMAKANIAE

-246 LTSILPS
+246 LANILPT
-253 ITVSEDEVKAFYK
+253 INVTEDEIKSFYK

-286 ASKNAAP
+286 ASKNAPP

-304 DVLGQIKKNPKQ
+304 DILNQIRKSPKQ

-357 VNEISGIVESD
+357 VNEISNIVESD
-368 FGYHIIKLTKVI
+368 FGYHIIKLTKII
-380 GEGGGFDAIKPQI
+380 GEGGGFDSMRPQI

-401 AQDKYAALAEDFSN
+401 GQEKFAALAEEFSN
-415 KVYEQSSSLDVVS
+415 KVYEQSSSLDAVS

-444 ESDKF
+444 DSDKF
-449 FKNEALMNAL
+449 FKNETLMSAL

-488 YKAQST
+488 YKAQTT
-494 KPFAEVKKSIE
+494 KPFADVKKNIE
-505 DYLKFEAAKK
+505 DYLKFESAKK
-515 LVATEGEAALKSVAD
+515 TVAKEGETVLKSLAD
-530 ASRKIDWQATVLVDR
+530 TSRKIDWQPSVLVDR
-545 KNTKGLSQA
+545 KNTKDFSDA
-554 VTNHAYKM
+554 VINHAYKM

-572 FVDGNNGYVIVKVS
+572 FMDGNNGYIIVKVN

-592 DDNEENKKEFA
+592 DSNEENKKAFA
-603 SSYTEALSSEYLS
+603 SDYTEALSAEYLS
-616 AYLKGLKAKSS
+616 AYLKGLKAKAS
-627 VSVNQKFFEATQ
+627 VSVNQKFFETSQ

>member
-1 AYKDNRINPM
+1 M
-11 LDKFRSYAQTKAAQV
+11 LDKFRVNTQSTTFK
-26 ILALVLIPFA
+26 IITSLITVSFL

-43 LNQAGNNLSIAKV
+43 LNNFSNKLTIAKIN
-56 DGYKIALPEYNRA
+56 GYKLTLPEYNKA
-69 IENVRNR
+69 LENVKNGLAK
-76 MMSEGKKV
+76 EGKKNNQE
-84 DPAMFD
+84 MFD
-90 SFEFKESVVDGLIT
+90 SLEFKESIVDGLIL
-104 KQLINNDIKKSQFKI
+104 KQLLKDEIKKTNFKI
-119 TDQQLSQYII
+119 SDQQLSQYIT

-135 KDGKFSQELY
+135 TNGKFSQETY
-145 DKVLQNNQLNP
+145 DKILKINQLTP

-177 KLTFIPPN
+177 KLVFIPPN

-190 LKATSQQREVTVAE
+190 LKAVSQQREISIVE
-204 FKTKEYMAKANISE
+204 FKTKEYMAKANIAE

-246 LTSILPS
+246 LASILPT
-253 ITVSEDEVKAFYK
+253 INVTDDEIKAFYK
-266 TNADKYQNQQ
+266 TNSDKYQNQQ

-304 DVLGQIKKNPKQ
+304 ELLSQIRKNPKQ

-330 AKKGGDLG
+330 AKKGGELG

-357 VNEISGIVESD
+357 VNEISNIVESD
-368 FGYHIIKLTKVI
+368 FGYHIIKLTKII
-380 GEGGGFDAIKPQI
+380 GEGGSFDSMKPQI

-401 AQDKYAALAEDFSN
+401 GQEKFAALAEEFSN
-415 KVYEQSSSLDVVS
+415 KVYEQSSSLDAVS

-444 ESDKF
+444 DSDKF
-449 FKNEALMNAL
+449 FKNETLMNAL

-465 KDRRNTEAIEVTP
+465 KDHRNTEAIEVTP

-488 YKAQST
+488 YKAQSS
-494 KPFAEVKKSIE
+494 KPFTDVKKNIE

-515 LVATEGEAALKSVAD
+515 TVASEGEAALKTISD
-530 ASRKIDWQATVLVDR
+530 TSRKIDWQPAVLVDR
-545 KNTKGLSQA
+545 KNAKGLSEA
-554 VTNHAYKM
+554 VINHAYKM

-572 FVDGNNGYVIVKVS
+572 FVDGNNGYVIVKVN
-586 KVAFPN
+586 KVSFPN
-592 DDNEENKKEFA
+592 DNNEENKKAFA
-603 SSYTEALSSEYLS
+603 LDYTEALTSEYLS
-616 AYLKGLKAKSS
+616 AYLKGLKAKAS
-627 VSVNQKFFEATQ
+627 VSVNQKFFETAQ